1 MMAVLALATGLVLG
15 LALVGYARGKPWRR
29 ELRILAIG
37 LVVAALVYVTFAI
50 GRGASAR
57 WLGLESAG
65 VLLFGG
71 VAWLG
76 FKGWPAVL
84 AAGWMAHVLW
94 DVLLHLEGAG
104 AAYTPEWYPVLCVSF
119 DLVVA
124 GAILLRIPRA
134 SASRPAAY

>member
-15 LALVGYARGKPWRR
+15 LALVGYTRGKPWRR

-37 LVVAALVYVTFAI
+37 LVVAALIYVAFAI
-50 GRGASAR
+50 GGVASAR
-57 WLGLESAG
+57 WLGLESVG

-76 FKGWPAVL
+76 FRRWPAVL
-84 AAGWMAHVLW
+84 AAGWVAHVLW

-104 AAYTPEWYPVLCVSF
+104 AAYTPGWYPWLCLSF

-124 GAILLRIPRA
+124 GTILLRMPRA
-134 SASRPAAY
+134 SASRPGA

>member
-1 MMAVLALATGLVLG
+1 MMAVLALSTGLLLG
-15 LALVGYARGKPWRR
+15 LALIGYARGKPWRR

-37 LVVAALVYVTFAI
+37 LVVAALIYVAFAI
-50 GRGASAR
+50 GGAASTR

-65 VLLFGG
+65 VLLFGA

-76 FKGWPAVL
+76 VKRWPAVL

-94 DVLLHLEGAG
+94 DVLLHLEGTG
-104 AAYTPEWYPVLCVSF
+104 AAYTPGWYPLLCVSF

-124 GAILLRIPRA
+124 GRILLRILRT
-134 SASRPAAY
+134 SASRAAV